1 MSKHISTS
9 LLLLLAG
16 ISALTPFATDGYL
29 SAIPIMAKDLNTD
42 ISMVAVTVSLYILGL
57 AIGQLVGGPLS
68 DKFGRKSIIVVGLI
82 IFTLGSFAIPYA
94 HSLEMLWTV
103 RMIQALGGGIAVVG
117 VPAIIRDNAH
127 GKDAARLFSLIM
139 LITMLAPSI
148 APSVGTLILKLSN
161 WGWIFTSL
169 AIVGAIVAVATLL
182 VMPTEIKVKQ
192 ANKSGGY
199 LSVFK
204 EKRALGF
211 LLAQGFSFSV
221 LMTFLTNAPF
231 AYIAHFGVSETFF
244 SGLLILNVA
253 GVSIVNRVNTYL
265 LHKYE
270 PNQLLKSFLIVQL
283 TGAVILIVATAFFPE
298 SLWLTVLGFVA
309 ITATMGGVIPNSSA
323 CFMNYFGKSA
333 GVAAA
338 TLGAT
343 QYMLGAAISALAALL
358 SYDSLWPIVCVMT
371 VATVI
376 AYLGGAIKQPLSSI
390 DVDAKKSEI

>member
-42 ISMVAVTVSLYILGL
+42 ISMVAVTVSLYIFGL

-117 VPAIIRDNAH
+117 VPAIIRDNAQ

-244 SGLLILNVA
+244 SVLLILNVA

-323 CFMNYFGKSA
+323 CFMNYFGKNA

>member
-1 MSKHISTS
+1 MSKYISTS

-29 SAIPIMAKDLNTD
+29 SAIPVMAQDLNTD
-42 ISMVAVTVSLYILGL
+42 ISMIAVTVSLYIFGL

-68 DKFGRKSIIVVGLI
+68 DKFGRKSIIVIGLI
-82 IFTLGSFAIPYA
+82 IFTIGSFAIPYA
-94 HSLEMLWTV
+94 HSLEMLWLV

-117 VPAIIRDNAH
+117 VPAIIRDNTD
-127 GKDAARLFSLIM
+127 GKDSARLFSLIM

-169 AIVGAIVAVATLL
+169 AIVGLVVTLATILI
-182 VMPTEIKVKQ
+182 MPTEVKATQ
-192 ANKSGGY
+192 TIKSGGY

-221 LMTFLTNAPF
+221 LMTFLANAPF

-244 SGLLILNVA
+244 SGLLVFNVL
-253 GVSIVNRVNTYL
+253 GVAIVNRINTYL
-265 LHKYE
+265 LHRYE
-270 PNQLLKSFLIVQL
+270 PQQLLKVFLMVQL
-283 TGAVILIVATAFFPE
+283 LGAMILIFVTSLFPD
-298 SLWLTVLGFVA
+298 SLWLTVLGFVT

-323 CFMNYFGKSA
+323 CFMHYFGKNA

-343 QYMLGAAISALAALL
+343 QYLLGAGVSASAAML
-358 SYDSLWPIVCVMT
+358 SHDSLWPIVCIMT
-371 VATVI
+371 VSTVI
-376 AYLGGAIKQPLSSI
+376 AYLGGSRKTELPSVTPEPEKVEA
-390 DVDAKKSEI
+390 